1 MLHQAEISGKT
12 MKMITG
18 MLSRAFQVPLHDLGR
33 VLFHAAILCF
43 ILCGFWLLDALKDP
57 VLAAIVGIEYQPIAK
72 LVSVL
77 VTFFIV
83 CFYDYLTSA
92 VTKSSL
98 FHIIS
103 FTFGIIF
110 FIISA
115 LLSDSEKGLDNHS
128 KSPSRLLGW
137 CSYFCIEAY
146 GSLMVALFWSFTN
159 SIMDLEQA
167 KGAYGLIISFAQIGA
182 ILGSTLA
189 TKSVEMGIP
198 QLYLIG
204 AISVFFV
211 SILIKMYHI
220 IFRDQASVDMEQ
232 TRVRSTTESG
242 SMDTADDTL
251 VASLQLQA
259 PDGTPPQLMDRLSV
273 MFEGIALIY
282 AHRYV
287 LYLMLVTCLYEIVIT
302 ILDYE
307 FKVLGAQH
315 SATSEEENEGSNGSE
330 GDANFVNLLGHF
342 GQVTNILSLVVATVG
357 FSFLVRNLGV
367 RYTLL
372 IFPVTLFGAV
382 VLTNLVP
389 SFWLLFV
396 LVSVL
401 KACDYS
407 LYDPVVELLYIPTS
421 EPIKFKAK
429 AWIDV
434 FGARLA
440 KAVGSVITHLSNGQV
455 AKLRAIAEMPMIVIS
470 LLLIAA
476 AVVVGRDFERL
487 VEQDVVVGEE
497 PAEEDRRKRLKRD
510 TIGAGYA
517 NAYNMNPNKNTNN
530 TDPDAGH
537 GQKAWLLPTLNG
549 LNPGDVGYD
558 GYDLALNTDHT
569 ADDEDAVGEWV
580 GSS

>member
-1 MLHQAEISGKT
+1 
-12 MKMITG
+12 
-18 MLSRAFQVPLHDLGR
+18 
-33 VLFHAAILCF
+33 
-43 ILCGFWLLDALKDP
+43 
-57 VLAAIVGIEYQPIAK
+57 
-72 LVSVL
+72 
-77 VTFFIV
+77 
-83 CFYDYLTSA
+83 
-92 VTKSSL
+92 
-98 FHIIS
+98 
-103 FTFGIIF
+103 
-110 FIISA
+110 
-115 LLSDSEKGLDNHS
+115 
-128 KSPSRLLGW
+128 
-137 CSYFCIEAY
+137 
-146 GSLMVALFWSFTN
+146 
-159 SIMDLEQA
+159 
-167 KGAYGLIISFAQIGA
+167 
-182 ILGSTLA
+182 
-189 TKSVEMGIP
+189 MGIA

-204 AISVFFV
+204 SISVFFV

-220 IFRDQASVDMEQ
+220 VFRDRVSVDMEQ

-242 SMDTADDTL
+242 SMDTADDTTYNTTTSQQQQTAA
-251 VASLQLQA
+251 V
-259 PDGTPPQLMDRLSV
+259 GVMDRISV
-273 MFEGIALIY
+273 MFEGISLIY

-287 LYLMLVTCLYEIVIT
+287 LYLLLVTCLYEIVIT

-307 FKVLGAQH
+307 FKILGAQH
-315 SATSEEENEGSNGSE
+315 SASSSQEEEQEGEEVDEDANGSDE

-342 GQVTNILSLVVATVG
+342 GQVTNVLSLVVATVG

-440 KAVGSVITHLSNGQV
+440 KAVGSVITHLANGNV
-455 AKLRAIAEMPMIVIS
+455 SRLRAIAEMPMIVIS

-476 AVVVGRDFERL
+476 AVVVGRDFEQL
-487 VEQDVVVGEE
+487 VAQDVVVGEE
-497 PAEEDRRKRLKRD
+497 PAEAEERRRRRLKLD
-510 TIGAGYA
+510 
-517 NAYNMNPNKNTNN
+517 NKNHNTTNSSDYAAAN
-530 TDPDAGH
+530 TAGH
-537 GQKAWLLPTLNG
+537 GQKLWLLPTLNG

-558 GYDLALNTDHT
+558 GYDLALYTDAT
-569 ADDEDAVGEWV
+569 TDDDDCV
-580 GSS
+580 GSC